1 MTEIALENGGA
12 FEKYIGDAMLVFFGD
27 ATNRGAKEDAIDC
40 VEMAIAMQRR
50 MADLRAKWGDMG
62 VERRFHMRVG
72 INTGCCNVGKF
83 GSEQRIDYTI
93 IDGEVNLAARLESIC
108 EPDGIVVAHETI
120 TLVRNHF
127 DAEELEPISVK
138 GISKNGRPYSI
149 MGVFENRDASE
160 CHIRNEQRAFRL
172 WVDLKRMNASQRVST
187 ALVLEKAA
195 RKLKET

>member
-1 MTEIALENGGA
+1 
-12 FEKYIGDAMLVFFGD
+12 
-27 ATNRGAKEDAIDC
+27 
-40 VEMAIAMQRR
+40 MQRR

-62 VERRFHMRVG
+62 VERPFHMRVG
-72 INTGCCNVGKF
+72 SNTGYCNVGKF
-83 GSEQRIDYTI
+83 GSERRIDYTI
-93 IDGEVNLAARLESIC
+93 IGGEVNLAARLESIC
-108 EPDGIVVAHETI
+108 EPDGIVVAHQTM

-149 MGVFENRDASE
+149 MGVFEHRDASE